1 MQEPREIKVA
11 LAGCGT
17 VGAGVCEV
25 VLNRAEDLA
34 ARTGLQF
41 KIVRVLVSDLGKDR
55 GVPLDKSVFTDDP
68 ARFNEADADMV
79 VEVMGGTTTAREV
92 VLGALKRG
100 AAVVTANKA
109 LLALHGAEVYAAA
122 RASGACVA
130 FEASCAGGLPIVGPI
145 LRGLQAN
152 RNQSLYGIFNSTC
165 NFIITE
171 MLERGAAFDDAVRMA
186 QQRGYAEADP
196 TLDVSG
202 GDTAHKLTILT
213 SLAFGVNVDFKRVSL
228 EGIQS
233 LKAAD
238 LRIARQLGYAC
249 KLLGISHRT
258 AAGLSAAVHPTLVP
272 KSHPLAGMSGTSSG
286 VLVNGDVVGETFF
299 AGAGAGSLPTA
310 SAVVADMIEVA
321 TGSAMASFN
330 HLRVYNDLTS
340 VPTYVDPADIPNRY
354 FVRLGAAS
362 PESSKTAFGNRLK
375 ELKLPGSE
383 LHAIAEESALVALI
397 DPVTDRVVRAALPQL
412 ADLSNGDGPTA
423 IRILTQAGTQ

>member
-1 MQEPREIKVA
+1 MRQPREIRVA

-25 VLNRAEDLA
+25 VLNRADDLA
-34 ARTGLQF
+34 SRTGLRF
-41 KIVRVLVSDLGKDR
+41 NVVRALVSDLGKNR
-55 GVPLDKSVFTDDP
+55 GVPLPKDVFTDDP
-68 ARFNEADADMV
+68 AALGAVDADML
-79 VEVMGGTTTAREV
+79 VEVIGGTTTAREV
-92 VLGALKRG
+92 VMSALKRG
-100 AAVVTANKA
+100 VPVVTANKA

-122 RASGACVA
+122 RVSGVCVA

-152 RNQSLYGIFNSTC
+152 QNQSLVGIFNSTC

-171 MLERGAAFDDAVRMA
+171 MLERGATFDDAVRMA

-213 SLAFGVNVDFKRVSL
+213 SLAFGVNVDFKRVAL

-233 LKAAD
+233 LTAAD
-238 LRIARQLGYAC
+238 LRVARRLGFAC
-249 KLLGISHRT
+249 KLLGISRRT

-272 KSHPLAGMSGTSSG
+272 HGHPLAGMSGTSSG
-286 VLVNGDVVGETFF
+286 ILVNGDVVGETFF

-321 TGSAMASFN
+321 TGSAQASFS
-330 HLRVYNDLTS
+330 HLRTYNDLTS
-340 VPTYVDPADIPNRY
+340 PPQYVDPADAPSRY
-354 FVRLGAAS
+354 YVRIRASDPDNGKGAFA
-362 PESSKTAFGNRLK
+362 NRLK
-375 ELKLPGSE
+375 ELKLPVGE
-383 LHAIAEESALVALI
+383 LHAIAEESALVAMI
-397 DPVTDRVVRAALPQL
+397 DPVTDRAIRAALPKL
-412 ADLSNGDGPTA
+412 KDLSHGDEPAA
-423 IRILTQAGTQ
+423 IRIFTQAETQ

>member
-1 MQEPREIKVA
+1 MQKSREIKVA

-25 VLNRAEDLA
+25 VLNRADELA

-68 ARFNEADADMV
+68 ARFGEADADMV
-79 VEVMGGTTTAREV
+79 VEVIGGTTTAREV

-109 LLALHGAEVYAAA
+109 LLAMHGAEVYAAA

-171 MLERGAAFDDAVRMA
+171 MLERGATFDDAVRMA
-186 QQRGYAEADP
+186 QERGYAEADP

-213 SLAFGVNVDFKRVSL
+213 SLAFGVHVEFKRVAL

-238 LRIARQLGYAC
+238 LRIARQLGYSC

-258 AAGLSAAVHPTLVP
+258 PAGLSAAVHPTLVP

-321 TGSAMASFN
+321 TGSAQASFH
-330 HLRVYNDLTS
+330 HLRVYNDLTL
-340 VPTYVDPADIPNRY
+340 PPKYVDPADIPSGY
-354 FVRLGAAS
+354 YVRIRADD
-362 PESSKTAFGNRLK
+362 PEGGKNAFGHRLK
-375 ELKLPGSE
+375 ELKLSVSKIHAVPSE
-383 LHAIAEESALVALI
+383 NALAAVI
-397 DPVTDRVVRAALPQL
+397 EPVTDRVIRVALSHL
-412 ADLSNGDGPTA
+412 RDVSVGDGAVA
-423 IRILTQAGTQ
+423 IRILTQAGAS